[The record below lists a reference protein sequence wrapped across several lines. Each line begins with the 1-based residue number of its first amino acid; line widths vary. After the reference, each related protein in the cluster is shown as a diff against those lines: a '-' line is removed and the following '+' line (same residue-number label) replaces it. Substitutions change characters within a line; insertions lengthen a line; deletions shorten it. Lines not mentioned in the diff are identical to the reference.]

1 LVSNKNGEKIF
12 NEAQEKRKSLD
23 FSQKTIWLVD
33 STYISDSSFNPLL
46 MVLPRQKEL
55 IWVLREGLEASS

>member
-1 LVSNKNGEKIF
+1 VSNKNGEKIF
-12 NEAQEKRKSLD
+12 NEVQEKRKSLD

-46 MVLPRQKEL
+46 MVLPPQKEL